1 MRATLLKDMKYV
13 TYILVGIVVGVTF
26 VTIPLGKVPVSNHHE
41 ECLDM
46 QTNNAV
52 LVCDGEEFML
62 QRRGIPLWNYTDEH
76 GSHLNKLDHSTYT
89 YINFLA
95 GYITGSAVA
104 YLLHKKLAN
113 RPRKSINS
121 K

>member
-1 MRATLLKDMKYV
+1 MKYV

-26 VTIPLGKVPVSNHHE
+26 VTIPLGKVNTSDQYE

-52 LVCDGEEFML
+52 LVCGSEEL
-62 QRRGIPLWNYTDEH
+62 TQQRRGIPLWNYTDEH
-76 GSHLNKLDHSTYT
+76 GSHGLNKLDYSTYT

-104 YLLHKKLAN
+104 YILYRNFAN
-113 RPRKSINS
+113 RPHKSTNS